1 MIEFDAREVTALAND
16 LAAAGP
22 KVLSEVPKVVGRG
35 ALNVKR
41 QLQEE
46 ASSSGTRVAGKVA
59 ASISYETTVTAN
71 GAEAEIGPESGHPRG
86 HPRAGG
92 GLAFYYLGNSKTGP
106 SLPDPMGAA
115 HAEAPR
121 LEAALAAL
129 ARDVL

>member
-46 ASSSGTRVAGKVA
+46 AQGGHRSGGAIAR
-59 ASISYETTVTAN
+59 SISYETTVTAD
-71 GAEAEIGPESGHPRG
+71 GAEAEIGPESGHSRG

-92 GLAFYYLGNSKTGP
+92 GLAFAYFGNSKVGP
-106 SLPDPMGAA
+106 VLPDPMGALR
-115 HAEAPR
+115 AEAPR
-121 LEAALAAL
+121 LEAALADL
-129 ARDVL
+129 AREVL